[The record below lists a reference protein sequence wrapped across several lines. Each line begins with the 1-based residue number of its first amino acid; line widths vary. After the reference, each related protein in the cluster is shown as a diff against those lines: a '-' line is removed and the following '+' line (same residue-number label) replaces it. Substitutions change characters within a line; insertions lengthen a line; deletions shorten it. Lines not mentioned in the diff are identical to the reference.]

1 MIEQTMKKVILLSVM
16 LVASMAIS
24 AQTKIVPQMKK
35 GLKKVYATTA
45 TVSVGGQKDVKMSSE
60 TKYTV
65 TEANADGYVVD
76 MVVTSFATD
85 ADVNDVAGQ
94 MISATQE
101 MMKDVNVRLQ
111 TNKDGQVVGIKNYA
125 EVKKQIDAFG
135 AKIVDKLMES
145 VPQLSQVM
153 SKDALK
159 QQIQESVNEQAL
171 IRSLK
176 EADGVLMLNG
186 KTPMTGAQE
195 EYVNEKG
202 VKMKRM
208 YFVNGKSIVTNG
220 SANITKD
227 ELKAMII
234 EQVEK
239 TMPAQAEIVKQNID
253 QLLSSGMLKVDI
265 KETSTYEMGDDS
277 WVKSVKTESN
287 SEFVGTKT
295 VVKSETVCK

>member
-1 MIEQTMKKVILLSVM
+1 MKKVILLSVM
-16 LVASMAIS
+16 LMASMAIS

-145 VPQLSQVM
+145 VPQLSEVM

>member
-1 MIEQTMKKVILLSVM
+1 MKKVILLSVM
-16 LVASMAIS
+16 LMASMAIS

-76 MVVTSFATD
+76 MMVTSFATD

-253 QLLSSGMLKVDI
+253 QLLSTGMLKVDI

>member
-1 MIEQTMKKVILLSVM
+1 MKKVILLSVM
-16 LVASMAIS
+16 LMASMAIS

-45 TVSVGGQKDVKMSSE
+45 TVSVGGQKDVKMTSE

-76 MVVTSFATD
+76 MMVTSFATD

-253 QLLSSGMLKVDI
+253 QLLSTGMLKVDI

>member
-1 MIEQTMKKVILLSVM
+1 MKKVILLSVM

-85 ADVNDVAGQ
+85 ADANDVAGQ

-145 VPQLSQVM
+145 VPQLSEVM

>member
-1 MIEQTMKKVILLSVM
+1 M

-145 VPQLSQVM
+145 VPQLSEVM

-195 EYVNEKG
+195 EYINEKG

>member
-1 MIEQTMKKVILLSVM
+1 MKKVILLSVM

-171 IRSLK
+171 IRSLN
-176 EADGVLMLNG
+176 M
-186 KTPMTGAQE
+186 
-195 EYVNEKG
+195 
-202 VKMKRM
+202 
-208 YFVNGKSIVTNG
+208 
-220 SANITKD
+220 
-227 ELKAMII
+227 
-234 EQVEK
+234 
-239 TMPAQAEIVKQNID
+239 
-253 QLLSSGMLKVDI
+253 
-265 KETSTYEMGDDS
+265 STRR
-277 WVKSVKTESN
+277 V
-287 SEFVGTKT
+287 
-295 VVKSETVCK
+295 

>member
-1 MIEQTMKKVILLSVM
+1 MKKVILLSVM
-16 LVASMAIS
+16 LMASMAIS

-45 TVSVGGQKDVKMSSE
+45 TVSVGGQKDVKMTSE

-145 VPQLSQVM
+145 VPQLSEVM

-239 TMPAQAEIVKQNID
+239 TMPAQTEIVKQNID

>member
-1 MIEQTMKKVILLSVM
+1 MKKVILLSVM

-234 EQVEK
+234 EQAEK

>member
-1 MIEQTMKKVILLSVM
+1 MKKVILLSVM

-76 MVVTSFATD
+76 MMVTSFATD

-111 TNKDGQVVGIKNYA
+111 TNKDGQVVSIKNYA

>member
-1 MIEQTMKKVILLSVM
+1 MKKVILLSVM

-85 ADVNDVAGQ
+85 ADVSDVAGQ

-145 VPQLSQVM
+145 VPQLSEVM

>member
-1 MIEQTMKKVILLSVM
+1 MKKVILLSVM

-45 TVSVGGQKDVKMSSE
+45 TVSVGGQKDVKMTSE

-239 TMPAQAEIVKQNID
+239 TMPAQAEIAKQNID

>member
-1 MIEQTMKKVILLSVM
+1 M
-16 LVASMAIS
+16 ASMAIS

-35 GLKKVYATTA
+35 GQKKVYATTA
-45 TVSVGGQKDVKMSSE
+45 TVSVGGQKDVKMTSE

-76 MVVTSFATD
+76 MMVTSFATD

-253 QLLSSGMLKVDI
+253 QLLSTGMLKVDI

>member
-1 MIEQTMKKVILLSVM
+1 MKKVILLSVM
-16 LVASMAIS
+16 LVANMAIS

>member
-1 MIEQTMKKVILLSVM
+1 MLSVM
-16 LVASMAIS
+16 LMVSMAIS

-253 QLLSSGMLKVDI
+253 QLLSTGMLKVDI

>member
-1 MIEQTMKKVILLSVM
+1 MKKVILLSVM

-45 TVSVGGQKDVKMSSE
+45 TVSVGGQKDVKMTSE

-76 MVVTSFATD
+76 MMVTSFATD

-277 WVKSVKTESN
+277 WVNSVKTESN

-295 VVKSETVCK
+295 IVKSETVCK

>member
-1 MIEQTMKKVILLSVM
+1 MKKVFLLSV
-16 LVASMAIS
+16 LIVICMAIS

-45 TVSVGGQKDVKMSSE
+45 TVSVSGRKDVVMTTE

-76 MVVTSFATD
+76 LEMTNFATD
-85 ADVNDVAGQ
+85 ADVNDIAGQ

-101 MMKDVNVRLQ
+101 MMKNVNVRLQ
-111 TNKDGQVVGIKNYA
+111 TNKDGQVVGIKNYP
-125 EVKKQIDAFG
+125 EVKKQMDAYCT
-135 AKIVDKLMES
+135 KIVDKLMES
-145 VPQLSQVM
+145 VPQLSEVM
-153 SKDALK
+153 SKDNLK
-159 QQIQESVNEQAL
+159 QQIQASVNEQVL
-171 IRSLK
+171 IRSQK
-176 EADGVLMLNG
+176 EIDGVLMLNG

-202 VKMKRM
+202 VKMKRI

-253 QLLSSGMLKVDI
+253 QLMSTGMLKVDI
-265 KETSTYEMGDDS
+265 KETSTYELGDDM

-287 SEFVGTKT
+287 SEFVGIKT
-295 VVKSETVCK
+295 IVKSETVCK

>member
-1 MIEQTMKKVILLSVM
+1 MKKVFLLSV
-16 LVASMAIS
+16 LIVICMAIS

-45 TVSVGGQKDVKMSSE
+45 TVSVSGRKDVVMTTE

-76 MVVTSFATD
+76 LEMTNFATD
-85 ADVNDVAGQ
+85 ADVNDIAGQ

-101 MMKDVNVRLQ
+101 MMKNVNVRLQ
-111 TNKDGQVVGIKNYA
+111 TNKDGQVVGIKNYP
-125 EVKKQIDAFG
+125 EVKMQMDAYCT
-135 AKIVDKLMES
+135 KIVDKLMES
-145 VPQLSQVM
+145 VPQLSEVM
-153 SKDALK
+153 SKDNLK
-159 QQIQESVNEQAL
+159 QQIQASVNEQVL
-171 IRSLK
+171 IRSQK
-176 EADGVLMLNG
+176 ETDGVLMLNG
-186 KTPMTGAQE
+186 KTPVTGGQE
-195 EYVNEKG
+195 EYVSEKG
-202 VKMKRM
+202 VKMKRI

-253 QLLSSGMLKVDI
+253 QLMSTGMLKVDI
-265 KETSTYEMGDDS
+265 KETSTYELGDDM

-287 SEFVGTKT
+287 SEFVGIKT
-295 VVKSETVCK
+295 IVKSETVCK

>member
-1 MIEQTMKKVILLSVM
+1 MKKVILLSVM

-145 VPQLSQVM
+145 VPQLSEVM

-239 TMPAQAEIVKQNID
+239 TMPAQADIVKQNID

>member
-1 MIEQTMKKVILLSVM
+1 MKKVILLSVM

-85 ADVNDVAGQ
+85 ADANDVAGQ

>member
-1 MIEQTMKKVILLSVM
+1 MKKVILLSVM
-16 LVASMAIS
+16 LVVSMAIS

>member
-1 MIEQTMKKVILLSVM
+1 MKKVILLSVM
-16 LVASMAIS
+16 LMASMAIS

-85 ADVNDVAGQ
+85 AGVNDVAGQ

-145 VPQLSQVM
+145 VPQLSEVM

-253 QLLSSGMLKVDI
+253 QLLSTGMLKVDI

>member
-1 MIEQTMKKVILLSVM
+1 MKKVILLSVM
-16 LVASMAIS
+16 LMASMAIS

-76 MVVTSFATD
+76 MMVTSFATD

-208 YFVNGKSIVTNG
+208 YFVNGKNIVTNG

>member
-1 MIEQTMKKVILLSVM
+1 MKKVILLSVM

-24 AQTKIVPQMKK
+24 AQTKIVPLMKK

>member
-1 MIEQTMKKVILLSVM
+1 MKKVFLLSV
-16 LVASMAIS
+16 LIVICMAIS

-45 TVSVGGQKDVKMSSE
+45 TVSVSGRKDVVMTTE

-76 MVVTSFATD
+76 LEMTNFATD
-85 ADVNDVAGQ
+85 ADVNDIAGQ

-101 MMKDVNVRLQ
+101 MMKNVNVRLQ
-111 TNKDGQVVGIKNYA
+111 TNKDGQVVGIKNYP
-125 EVKKQIDAFG
+125 EVKKQMDAYCT
-135 AKIVDKLMES
+135 KIVDKLMES
-145 VPQLSQVM
+145 VPQLSEVM
-153 SKDALK
+153 SKDNLK
-159 QQIQESVNEQAL
+159 QQIQASVNEQVL
-171 IRSLK
+171 IRSQK
-176 EADGVLMLNG
+176 GTDGVLMLNG
-186 KTPMTGAQE
+186 KTPVTGGQE
-195 EYVNEKG
+195 EYVSEKG
-202 VKMKRM
+202 VKMKRI

-253 QLLSSGMLKVDI
+253 QLMSTGMLKVDI
-265 KETSTYEMGDDS
+265 KETLTYELGDDM

-287 SEFVGTKT
+287 SEFVGIKT
-295 VVKSETVCK
+295 IVKSETVCK

>member
-1 MIEQTMKKVILLSVM
+1 MLSVM

-253 QLLSSGMLKVDI
+253 QLLSTGMLKVDI

>member
-1 MIEQTMKKVILLSVM
+1 MKKVILLSVM

-76 MVVTSFATD
+76 MVVTNFATD

-111 TNKDGQVVGIKNYA
+111 TNMDGQVVGIKNYA

-195 EYVNEKG
+195 EYINEKG

>member
-1 MIEQTMKKVILLSVM
+1 MKKVILLSVM

-111 TNKDGQVVGIKNYA
+111 TNMDGQVVGIKNYA

>member
-1 MIEQTMKKVILLSVM
+1 MKKVILLSVM

-45 TVSVGGQKDVKMSSE
+45 TVSVGGQKDVKMTSE

-145 VPQLSQVM
+145 VPQLSEVM

-253 QLLSSGMLKVDI
+253 QLLSTGMLKVDI

>member
-1 MIEQTMKKVILLSVM
+1 MLSVM

>member
-1 MIEQTMKKVILLSVM
+1 MKKVILLSVM
-16 LVASMAIS
+16 LMASMAIS

-76 MVVTSFATD
+76 MMVTSFATD

-145 VPQLSQVM
+145 VPQLSEVM

>member
-1 MIEQTMKKVILLSVM
+1 MKKVILLSVM

-202 VKMKRM
+202 GKMKRM

>member
-1 MIEQTMKKVILLSVM
+1 MKKVILLSVM

-111 TNKDGQVVGIKNYA
+111 TNKDGQVVSIKNYA

>member
-1 MIEQTMKKVILLSVM
+1 MKKVFLLSVM

-45 TVSVGGQKDVKMSSE
+45 MVSVGGQKDVKMSSE

-76 MVVTSFATD
+76 MVVTNFATD

-145 VPQLSQVM
+145 VPQLSEVM

>member
-1 MIEQTMKKVILLSVM
+1 MKKVILLSVM

-145 VPQLSQVM
+145 VPQLSEVM

-253 QLLSSGMLKVDI
+253 QLLSTGMLKVDI

>member
-1 MIEQTMKKVILLSVM
+1 MKKVILLSVM
-16 LVASMAIS
+16 LVGSMAIS

-145 VPQLSQVM
+145 VPQLSEVM

>member
-1 MIEQTMKKVILLSVM
+1 MKKVILLSVM

-45 TVSVGGQKDVKMSSE
+45 TVSVGGQKDVKMTSE

-265 KETSTYEMGDDS
+265 KETSTYEMGNDS

>member
-1 MIEQTMKKVILLSVM
+1 MKKVILLSVM

-45 TVSVGGQKDVKMSSE
+45 TVSVGGQKDVKMTSE

-145 VPQLSQVM
+145 VPQLSQLM
-153 SKDALK
+153 SKDALN

>member
-1 MIEQTMKKVILLSVM
+1 MKKVILLSVM

-65 TEANADGYVVD
+65 MEANADGYVVD

>member
-1 MIEQTMKKVILLSVM
+1 MKKMFFVSLLLTTV
-16 LVASMAIS
+16 LA
-24 AQTKIVPQMKK
+24 AQAQLKIAPKMQK
-35 GLKKVYATTA
+35 G
-45 TVSVGGQKDVKMSSE
+45 DVKNYTTVATNSIPMQGDAKITSE
-60 TKYTV
+60 SKYTV
-65 TEANADGYVVD
+65 VDATADGYVL
-76 MVVTSFATD
+76 
-85 ADVNDVAGQ
+85 DVE
-94 MISATQE
+94 T
-101 MMKDVNVRLQ
+101 VNVQVEADAENITAKLIGASEEIQKGVVIRV
-111 TNKDGQVVGIKNYA
+111 TTDKDGKPTKVLNAA
-125 EVKKQIDAFG
+125 ELKTKIEQGADAVIDKMFAE
-135 AKIVDKLMES
+135 I
-145 VPQLSQVM
+145 PQLSQM
-153 SKDALK
+153 ATKDVLK
-159 QQIQESVNEQAL
+159 NQLLGAFTEETILAGLQESTSAL
-171 IRSLK
+171 S
-176 EADGVLMLNG
+176 LNG
-186 KTPMTGAQE
+186 KTIVTGAQE
-195 EYVNEKG
+195 EYISKDG
-202 VKMKRM
+202 LKMKRM

>member
-1 MIEQTMKKVILLSVM
+1 MKKVILLSVM

-85 ADVNDVAGQ
+85 ADVSDVAGQ

-145 VPQLSQVM
+145 VPQLSEVM

-295 VVKSETVCK
+295 VMKSETVCK